1 MNQAFD
7 WKHVLLNV
15 LLSALVSGTYGFIA
29 GITEGNVFIAI
40 FAFIVVFINSI
51 IPLFIISMLNQFL
64 IRRFN
69 FNGIITKT
77 ILFGSLFSL
86 ISFGLLGLYT
96 IVEYYGLKPF
106 NLENPNFSFWD
117 LWNDDIL
124 ISIIYGYAMTLSSSF
139 FYIRK
144 EQKKIR

>member
-1 MNQAFD
+1 MIQAFD
-7 WKHVLLNV
+7 WKHVVLNV

-51 IPLFIISMLNQFL
+51 IPLFIISVLNQLL
-64 IRRFN
+64 IVRSSFKG
-69 FNGIITKT
+69 FITKT
-77 ILFGSLFSL
+77 ILLGTLFSL

-106 NLENPNFSFWD
+106 NLENPNFSFWE
-117 LWNDDIL
+117 LWNDDVL
-124 ISIIYGYAMTLSSSF
+124 ISIIYGYAMTLTSSF
-139 FYIRK
+139 LIYRK
-144 EQKKIR
+144 RHIN

>member
-1 MNQAFD
+1 MKQDFD
-7 WKHVLLNV
+7 WNHVLMNV
-15 LLSALVSGTYGFIA
+15 LLSAAFSGTYGFIA

-51 IPLFIISMLNQFL
+51 IPLFLISILNQFL
-64 IRRFN
+64 VGRSN
-69 FNGIITKT
+69 FKRIISKT
-77 ILFGSLFSL
+77 IVFGTLFSL

-106 NLENPNFSFWD
+106 NLENPNFSFWE

-139 FYIRK
+139 LIYRK
-144 EQKKIR
+144 SKKN

>member
-15 LLSALVSGTYGFIA
+15 LLSAAVSGTYGFIA

-51 IPLFIISMLNQFL
+51 IPLFIISILNQFL
-64 IRRFN
+64 VGRTN
-69 FNGIITKT
+69 FKRIITKT
-77 ILFGSLFSL
+77 ILFGTLFSL
-86 ISFGLLGLYT
+86 ISFGVLGLYT

-106 NLENPNFSFWD
+106 NLENPNFSFWE

-124 ISIIYGYAMTLSSSF
+124 ISIIYGYAMTLSSF
-139 FYIRK
+139 FLIYRK
-144 EQKKIR
+144 SKIN